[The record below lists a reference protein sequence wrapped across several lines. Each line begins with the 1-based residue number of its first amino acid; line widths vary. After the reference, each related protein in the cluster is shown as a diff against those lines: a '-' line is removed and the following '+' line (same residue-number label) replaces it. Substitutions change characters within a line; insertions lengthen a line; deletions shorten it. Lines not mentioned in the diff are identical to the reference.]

1 MIFSRVATL
10 LVTLLSCSSYSIAE
24 SVTQQLSDLLK
35 PLQSLSGQFT
45 QTIADSDGEILQ
57 SSNGEFWVQ
66 RPGRLRW
73 QTQAPYEQ
81 LLVTNEENLWL
92 YDPDLEQ
99 VTVKVADKSLQQT
112 PAAILSGDV
121 ATLNDSYIITRE
133 SGSIDNDLQEF
144 SLKPIADGA
153 LFEQLTLK
161 FNRDDI
167 SSMELLDSLGQITT
181 ISLTSI
187 TPNAEIDTSMFN
199 FIAPLGTDV
208 LIDD

>member
-1 MIFSRVATL
+1 MTCSRVATFF
-10 LVTLLSCSSYSIAE
+10 VVLLSFSSNSIAE
-24 SVTQQLSDLLK
+24 SATQQLSDLLK

-45 QTIADSDGEILQ
+45 QIIADSDGEILQ
-57 SSNGEFWVQ
+57 SSHGEFWVQ

-99 VTVKVADKSLQQT
+99 VTVKVANKSLQQT

-121 ATLNDSYIITRE
+121 ESLNESYLITQKGA
-133 SGSIDNDLQEF
+133 STGNDQQVF
-144 SLKPIADGA
+144 SLKPIQDGA
-153 LFEQLTLK
+153 LFEQLTLR
-161 FNRDDI
+161 FMSDGI
-167 SSMELLDSLGQITT
+167 TSMEVLDSLGQITT
-181 ISLTSI
+181 ISLDSI
-187 TPNAEIDTSMFN
+187 TPNADIEADMFT
-199 FIAPLGTDV
+199 FSAPPGTDV

>member
-1 MIFSRVATL
+1 MIFSRVTTFFIL
-10 LVTLLSCSSYSIAE
+10 LLSFSSYSIAE
-24 SVTQQLSDLLK
+24 SVTQKLSDLLK

-45 QTIADSDGEILQ
+45 QTITDSDGEILQ
-57 SSNGEFWVQ
+57 SSHGEFWVQ

-121 ATLNDSYIITRE
+121 ESLNESYLITRE
-133 SGSIDNDLQEF
+133 AGSAGSDQQVF
-144 SLKPIADGA
+144 SLKPIQSGT

-161 FNRDDI
+161 FMNDGI
-167 SSMELLDSLGQITT
+167 TSMELLDSLGQTTT
-181 ISLTSI
+181 ISLSGV
-187 TPNAEIDTSMFN
+187 TPNTDIEANMFT
-199 FIAPLGTDV
+199 FSAPPGTDV